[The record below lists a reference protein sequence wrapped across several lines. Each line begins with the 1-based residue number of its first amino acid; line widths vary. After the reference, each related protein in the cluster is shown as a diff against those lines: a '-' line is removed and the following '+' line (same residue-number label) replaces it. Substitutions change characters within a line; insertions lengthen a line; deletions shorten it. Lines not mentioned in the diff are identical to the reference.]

1 MKPDV
6 LKMRSFDFPPPK
18 GGGCDLLVIA
28 GEHSGDEQAA
38 RMVAGALA
46 EKPGLRVCAFGG
58 EKLASCG
65 AQPLFDMTSFSV
77 VGLVEVLKN
86 YGFFKKLSEAVAG
99 WISEYRPK
107 AVCFVDYPGFNLHI
121 ASLLKERGVS
131 RKGGGSVRLIYYISP
146 QIWAWK
152 ASRRFKMA
160 SLLDSLAVIF
170 PFETE
175 CYADTDLDVH
185 FVGHPFL
192 SDSYEPPVKY
202 GADGEILMLS
212 GSREIAVS
220 RIFPVMCGAME
231 RLAGERAAAVYPTPR
246 IKKILEG
253 ELSRRPALSGAGAA
267 GPQRRRPHNR
277 KGRDDELGDDV
288 ARLLSRRHTGRN
300 RLQGQSVHVS
310 GRQGRRKNR
319 IFEHS
324 EHSAGQARVEGVHT
338 VRRLRG
344 AACAV
349 YGRLPA
355 PRRARGVCRI
365 RRKAEIPAA
374 RAAVAVGVP
383 VAGPAGWRMRRG
395 FADFDKPSR
404 LKRAARVPDFLRF
417 PRVNF
422 PIRPRLAVKKIPPL
436 PEAQW
441 RNAFQAGTGGC
452 AARRIAL

>member
-99 WISEYRPK
+99 WISEYHPK

-121 ASLLKERGVS
+121 ASLLKGRGVS

-146 QIWAWK
+146 QIWAWR

-192 SDSYEPPVKY
+192 SDSYGPPVKY

-253 ELSRRPALSGAGAA
+253 ELSRRPALSGRVRLVPNGGAPITA
-267 GPQRRRPHNR
+267 KAAMMSSGTMSLACSLEGIPGAIVYKANPFTYLVGRAVVKIEYLSIANILLDRPAWKEFIQFDASAAPLAR
-277 KGRDDELGDDV
+277 YMGDC
-288 ARLLSRRHTGRN
+288 LS
-300 RLQGQSVHVS
+300 
-310 GRQGRRKNR
+310 
-319 IFEHS
+319 
-324 EHSAGQARVEGVHT
+324 
-338 VRRLRG
+338 
-344 AACAV
+344 
-349 YGRLPA
+349 
-355 PRRARGVCRI
+355 
-365 RRKAEIPAA
+365 PAA
-374 RAAVAVGVP
+374 RAKF
-383 VAGPAGWRMRRG
+383 AGYAEKLKSLLHAP
-395 FADFDKPSR
+395 PS
-404 LKRAARVPDFLRF
+404 LSASQWL
-417 PRVNF
+417 
-422 PIRPRLAVKKIPPL
+422 IR
-436 PEAQW
+436 
-441 RNAFQAGTGGC
+441 QAGG
-452 AARRIAL
+452 

>member
-65 AQPLFDMTSFSV
+65 AQLLFDMTSFSV

-121 ASLLKERGVS
+121 ASLLKGRGVS

-253 ELSRRPALSGAGAA
+253 ELSRRPALNGRVRLVPNGGAPITAKAAMMSSGTMSLACSLEGIPGAIVYKA
-267 GPQRRRPHNR
+267 NPFTYLVGRAVVKIEYLSIANILLDRPAWR
-277 KGRDDELGDDV
+277 EFIQFDASAAPLARYMGDCLG
-288 ARLLSRRHTGRN
+288 
-300 RLQGQSVHVS
+300 
-310 GRQGRRKNR
+310 
-319 IFEHS
+319 
-324 EHSAGQARVEGVHT
+324 
-338 VRRLRG
+338 
-344 AACAV
+344 
-349 YGRLPA
+349 
-355 PRRARGVCRI
+355 
-365 RRKAEIPAA
+365 PAA
-374 RAAVAVGVP
+374 RAKF
-383 VAGPAGWRMRRG
+383 AGYAEKLKSLLHAP
-395 FADFDKPSR
+395 PS
-404 LKRAARVPDFLRF
+404 LSASQWL
-417 PRVNF
+417 
-422 PIRPRLAVKKIPPL
+422 IR
-436 PEAQW
+436 
-441 RNAFQAGTGGC
+441 QAGG
-452 AARRIAL
+452 

>member
-38 RMVAGALA
+38 RMVSGALA

-58 EKLASCG
+58 DKLASCG

-121 ASLLKERGVS
+121 ASLLKGRGVS
-131 RKGGGSVRLIYYISP
+131 RKGGGSVRLLYYISP

-192 SDSYEPPVKY
+192 SDSYVPPVKY

-220 RIFPVMCGAME
+220 RIFPAMCGAME

-253 ELSRRPALSGAGAA
+253 ELSRRPALNGRVRLVPNGGAPITAKAAMMSSGTMSLACSLEGIPGAIVYKA
-267 GPQRRRPHNR
+267 NPFTYLVGRAVVKIGYLSIANILLDRPAWR
-277 KGRDDELGDDV
+277 EFIQFDASAAPL
-288 ARLLSRRHTGRN
+288 ARYM
-300 RLQGQSVHVS
+300 
-310 GRQGRRKNR
+310 
-319 IFEHS
+319 
-324 EHSAGQARVEGVHT
+324 EGC
-338 VRRLRG
+338 LR
-344 AACAV
+344 
-349 YGRLPA
+349 PS
-355 PRRARGVCRI
+355 
-365 RRKAEIPAA
+365 A
-374 RAAVAVGVP
+374 RAEF
-383 VAGPAGWRMRRG
+383 AGYAEKLKSLLHAP
-395 FADFDKPSR
+395 PS
-404 LKRAARVPDFLRF
+404 LSAS
-417 PRVNF
+417 
-422 PIRPRLAVKKIPPL
+422 
-436 PEAQW
+436 QW
-441 RNAFQAGTGGC
+441 LVRQAGE
-452 AARRIAL
+452 

>member
-1 MKPDV
+1 
-6 LKMRSFDFPPPK
+6 
-18 GGGCDLLVIA
+18 
-28 GEHSGDEQAA
+28 
-38 RMVAGALA
+38 
-46 EKPGLRVCAFGG
+46 
-58 EKLASCG
+58 
-65 AQPLFDMTSFSV
+65 MTSFSV

-253 ELSRRPALSGAGAA
+253 ELSRRPALSGRVRLVPNGGAPITA
-267 GPQRRRPHNR
+267 KAAMMSSGTMSLACSLEGIPGAIVYKANPFTYLVGRAVVKIGYLSIANILLDRPAWR
-277 KGRDDELGDDV
+277 EFIQFDASAAPL
-288 ARLLSRRHTGRN
+288 ARYM
-300 RLQGQSVHVS
+300 
-310 GRQGRRKNR
+310 
-319 IFEHS
+319 EDC
-324 EHSAGQARVEGVHT
+324 
-338 VRRLRG
+338 LR
-344 AACAV
+344 
-349 YGRLPA
+349 
-355 PRRARGVCRI
+355 
-365 RRKAEIPAA
+365 PAA
-374 RAAVAVGVP
+374 RAEFAGYAEKLKSLLHAPPSLSASQWLVRQVG
-383 VAGPAGWRMRRG
+383 G
-395 FADFDKPSR
+395 
-404 LKRAARVPDFLRF
+404 
-417 PRVNF
+417 
-422 PIRPRLAVKKIPPL
+422 
-436 PEAQW
+436 
-441 RNAFQAGTGGC
+441 
-452 AARRIAL
+452 

>member
-253 ELSRRPALSGAGAA
+253 ELSRRPALSGRVRLVPNSGAPITA
-267 GPQRRRPHNR
+267 KAAMMSSGTMSLACSLEGIPGAIVYKANPFTYLV
-277 KGRDDELGDDV
+277 GRAVVKIGYLSIANILLDMSAWREFIQFDASAAPL
-288 ARLLSRRHTGRN
+288 ARYM
-300 RLQGQSVHVS
+300 
-310 GRQGRRKNR
+310 
-319 IFEHS
+319 EDC
-324 EHSAGQARVEGVHT
+324 
-338 VRRLRG
+338 LR
-344 AACAV
+344 
-349 YGRLPA
+349 
-355 PRRARGVCRI
+355 
-365 RRKAEIPAA
+365 PAA
-374 RAAVAVGVP
+374 RAKF
-383 VAGPAGWRMRRG
+383 AGYAEKLKSLLHAP
-395 FADFDKPSR
+395 PS
-404 LKRAARVPDFLRF
+404 LSAS
-417 PRVNF
+417 
-422 PIRPRLAVKKIPPL
+422 
-436 PEAQW
+436 QW
-441 RNAFQAGTGGC
+441 LVRQAGE
-452 AARRIAL
+452 

>member
-1 MKPDV
+1 
-6 LKMRSFDFPPPK
+6 
-18 GGGCDLLVIA
+18 
-28 GEHSGDEQAA
+28 
-38 RMVAGALA
+38 
-46 EKPGLRVCAFGG
+46 
-58 EKLASCG
+58 
-65 AQPLFDMTSFSV
+65 MTSFSV

-253 ELSRRPALSGAGAA
+253 ELSRRPALSGRVRLVPNGGAPITA
-267 GPQRRRPHNR
+267 KAAMMSSGTMSLACSLEGIPGAIVYKANPFTYLV
-277 KGRDDELGDDV
+277 GRAVVKIGYLSIANILLDMPAWREFIQFDASAAPL
-288 ARLLSRRHTGRN
+288 ARYM
-300 RLQGQSVHVS
+300 
-310 GRQGRRKNR
+310 
-319 IFEHS
+319 EDC
-324 EHSAGQARVEGVHT
+324 
-338 VRRLRG
+338 LR
-344 AACAV
+344 
-349 YGRLPA
+349 
-355 PRRARGVCRI
+355 
-365 RRKAEIPAA
+365 PAA
-374 RAAVAVGVP
+374 RAEF
-383 VAGPAGWRMRRG
+383 AGYAEKLKSLLHAP
-395 FADFDKPSR
+395 PS
-404 LKRAARVPDFLRF
+404 LSAS
-417 PRVNF
+417 
-422 PIRPRLAVKKIPPL
+422 
-436 PEAQW
+436 QW
-441 RNAFQAGTGGC
+441 LVRQAGE
-452 AARRIAL
+452 

>member
-121 ASLLKERGVS
+121 ASLLKGRGVS

-175 CYADTDLDVH
+175 CYADTDIDVH

-253 ELSRRPALSGAGAA
+253 ELSRRPALNGRVRLVPNGGAPITAKAAMMSSGTMSLACSLEGIPGAIVYKA
-267 GPQRRRPHNR
+267 NPFTYLVGRAVVKIEYLSIANILLDRPAWR
-277 KGRDDELGDDV
+277 EFIQFDASAAPLARYMGDC
-288 ARLLSRRHTGRN
+288 LS
-300 RLQGQSVHVS
+300 
-310 GRQGRRKNR
+310 
-319 IFEHS
+319 
-324 EHSAGQARVEGVHT
+324 
-338 VRRLRG
+338 
-344 AACAV
+344 
-349 YGRLPA
+349 
-355 PRRARGVCRI
+355 
-365 RRKAEIPAA
+365 PAA
-374 RAAVAVGVP
+374 RAKF
-383 VAGPAGWRMRRG
+383 AGYAENLKSLLHAP
-395 FADFDKPSR
+395 PS
-404 LKRAARVPDFLRF
+404 LSASQWL
-417 PRVNF
+417 
-422 PIRPRLAVKKIPPL
+422 IR
-436 PEAQW
+436 
-441 RNAFQAGTGGC
+441 QAGG
-452 AARRIAL
+452 

>member
-18 GGGCDLLVIA
+18 GGGCALHVIA

-77 VGLVEVLKN
+77 LGLVEVLKN

-192 SDSYEPPVKY
+192 FDSYEPPVKY

-253 ELSRRPALSGAGAA
+253 ELSRRPALSGRVRLVPNGGAPITA
-267 GPQRRRPHNR
+267 KAAMMSSGTMSLACSLEGIPGAIVYKANPFTYLVGRAVVKIEYLSIANILLDRPAWKEFIQFDASAAPLAR
-277 KGRDDELGDDV
+277 YMGDC
-288 ARLLSRRHTGRN
+288 LS
-300 RLQGQSVHVS
+300 
-310 GRQGRRKNR
+310 
-319 IFEHS
+319 
-324 EHSAGQARVEGVHT
+324 
-338 VRRLRG
+338 
-344 AACAV
+344 
-349 YGRLPA
+349 
-355 PRRARGVCRI
+355 
-365 RRKAEIPAA
+365 PAA
-374 RAAVAVGVP
+374 RAKF
-383 VAGPAGWRMRRG
+383 AGYAEKLKSLLHAP
-395 FADFDKPSR
+395 PS
-404 LKRAARVPDFLRF
+404 LSASQWL
-417 PRVNF
+417 
-422 PIRPRLAVKKIPPL
+422 IR
-436 PEAQW
+436 
-441 RNAFQAGTGGC
+441 QAGG
-452 AARRIAL
+452 

>member
-121 ASLLKERGVS
+121 ASLLKGRGVS

-231 RLAGERAAAVYPTPR
+231 RLAGERAAAGYPTPR

-253 ELSRRPALSGAGAA
+253 ELSRRPALSGRVRLVPNGGAPITA
-267 GPQRRRPHNR
+267 KAAMMSSGTMSLACSLEGIPGAIVYKANPFTYLVGRAVVKIEYLSIANILLDRPAWR
-277 KGRDDELGDDV
+277 EFIQFDASAAPLARYMGDC
-288 ARLLSRRHTGRN
+288 LS
-300 RLQGQSVHVS
+300 
-310 GRQGRRKNR
+310 
-319 IFEHS
+319 
-324 EHSAGQARVEGVHT
+324 
-338 VRRLRG
+338 
-344 AACAV
+344 
-349 YGRLPA
+349 
-355 PRRARGVCRI
+355 
-365 RRKAEIPAA
+365 PAA
-374 RAAVAVGVP
+374 RAKF
-383 VAGPAGWRMRRG
+383 AGYAEKLKSLLHAP
-395 FADFDKPSR
+395 PS
-404 LKRAARVPDFLRF
+404 LSASQWL
-417 PRVNF
+417 
-422 PIRPRLAVKKIPPL
+422 IR
-436 PEAQW
+436 
-441 RNAFQAGTGGC
+441 QAGG
-452 AARRIAL
+452 

>member
-86 YGFFKKLSEAVAG
+86 YGFFKTLSEAVAG
-99 WISEYRPK
+99 WISECRPK

-131 RKGGGSVRLIYYISP
+131 RKGGGSVRLLYYISP

-253 ELSRRPALSGAGAA
+253 ELSRRPALNGRVRLVPNGGAPITAKAAMMSSGTMSLACSLEGIPGAIVYKA
-267 GPQRRRPHNR
+267 NPFTYLVGRAVVKIEYLSIANILLDRPAWR
-277 KGRDDELGDDV
+277 EFIQFDASAAPLARYMGDC
-288 ARLLSRRHTGRN
+288 
-300 RLQGQSVHVS
+300 
-310 GRQGRRKNR
+310 
-319 IFEHS
+319 
-324 EHSAGQARVEGVHT
+324 
-338 VRRLRG
+338 LR
-344 AACAV
+344 
-349 YGRLPA
+349 PS
-355 PRRARGVCRI
+355 
-365 RRKAEIPAA
+365 A
-374 RAAVAVGVP
+374 RAEF
-383 VAGPAGWRMRRG
+383 AGYAEKLKSLLHAP
-395 FADFDKPSR
+395 PS
-404 LKRAARVPDFLRF
+404 LS
-417 PRVNF
+417 
-422 PIRPRLAVKKIPPL
+422 
-436 PEAQW
+436 
-441 RNAFQAGTGGC
+441 AFQWLLANVFAPVDDANAKG
-452 AARRIAL
+452 APPR

>member
-38 RMVAGALA
+38 RMVSGALA

-86 YGFFKKLSEAVAG
+86 YGFFKRLSEAVAG

-131 RKGGGSVRLIYYISP
+131 RKGGGSVRLLYYISP

-220 RIFPVMCGAME
+220 RIFPAMCGAME

-253 ELSRRPALSGAGAA
+253 ELSRRPALNGRVRLVPNGGAPITAKAAMMSSGTMSLACSLEGIPGAIVYKA
-267 GPQRRRPHNR
+267 NPFTYLVGRAVVKIGYLSIANILLDRPAWR
-277 KGRDDELGDDV
+277 EFIQFDASAAPL
-288 ARLLSRRHTGRN
+288 ARYM
-300 RLQGQSVHVS
+300 
-310 GRQGRRKNR
+310 
-319 IFEHS
+319 EDC
-324 EHSAGQARVEGVHT
+324 
-338 VRRLRG
+338 LR
-344 AACAV
+344 
-349 YGRLPA
+349 PS
-355 PRRARGVCRI
+355 
-365 RRKAEIPAA
+365 A
-374 RAAVAVGVP
+374 RAEF
-383 VAGPAGWRMRRG
+383 AGYAEKLKSLLHAP
-395 FADFDKPSR
+395 PS
-404 LKRAARVPDFLRF
+404 LSAS
-417 PRVNF
+417 
-422 PIRPRLAVKKIPPL
+422 
-436 PEAQW
+436 QW
-441 RNAFQAGTGGC
+441 LVRQAGE
-452 AARRIAL
+452 

>member
-253 ELSRRPALSGAGAA
+253 ELSRRPALNGRVRLVPNGGAPITAKAAMMSSGTMSLACSLEGIPGAIVYKA
-267 GPQRRRPHNR
+267 NPFTYLVGRAVVKIEYLSIANILLDRPAWR
-277 KGRDDELGDDV
+277 EFIQFDASAAPLARYMGDC
-288 ARLLSRRHTGRN
+288 LS
-300 RLQGQSVHVS
+300 
-310 GRQGRRKNR
+310 
-319 IFEHS
+319 
-324 EHSAGQARVEGVHT
+324 
-338 VRRLRG
+338 
-344 AACAV
+344 
-349 YGRLPA
+349 
-355 PRRARGVCRI
+355 
-365 RRKAEIPAA
+365 PAA
-374 RAAVAVGVP
+374 RAKF
-383 VAGPAGWRMRRG
+383 AGYAEKLKSLLHAP
-395 FADFDKPSR
+395 PS
-404 LKRAARVPDFLRF
+404 LSASQWL
-417 PRVNF
+417 
-422 PIRPRLAVKKIPPL
+422 IR
-436 PEAQW
+436 
-441 RNAFQAGTGGC
+441 QAGG
-452 AARRIAL
+452 

>member
-99 WISEYRPK
+99 WISEYHPK

-121 ASLLKERGVS
+121 ASLLKGRGVS

-253 ELSRRPALSGAGAA
+253 ELSRRPALNGRVRLVPNGGAPITAKAAMMSSGTMSLACSLEGIPGAIVYKA
-267 GPQRRRPHNR
+267 NPFTYLVGRAVVKIEYLSIANILLDRPAWR
-277 KGRDDELGDDV
+277 EFIQFDASAAPLARYMGDC
-288 ARLLSRRHTGRN
+288 LS
-300 RLQGQSVHVS
+300 
-310 GRQGRRKNR
+310 
-319 IFEHS
+319 
-324 EHSAGQARVEGVHT
+324 
-338 VRRLRG
+338 
-344 AACAV
+344 
-349 YGRLPA
+349 
-355 PRRARGVCRI
+355 
-365 RRKAEIPAA
+365 PAA
-374 RAAVAVGVP
+374 RAKF
-383 VAGPAGWRMRRG
+383 AGYAEKLKSLLHAP
-395 FADFDKPSR
+395 PS
-404 LKRAARVPDFLRF
+404 LSASQWL
-417 PRVNF
+417 
-422 PIRPRLAVKKIPPL
+422 IR
-436 PEAQW
+436 
-441 RNAFQAGTGGC
+441 QAGG
-452 AARRIAL
+452 

>member
-6 LKMRSFDFPPPK
+6 LKMRSFEFPPPK

-65 AQPLFDMTSFSV
+65 AQLLFDMTSFSV

-121 ASLLKERGVS
+121 ASLLKGRGVS

-146 QIWAWK
+146 QIWAWR

-175 CYADTDLDVH
+175 CYADTDIDVH

-253 ELSRRPALSGAGAA
+253 ELSRRPALSGRVRLVPNGGAPITA
-267 GPQRRRPHNR
+267 KAAMMSSGTMSLACSLEGIPGAIVYKANPFTYLVGRAVVKIEYLSIANILLDRPAWKEFIQFDASAAPLAR
-277 KGRDDELGDDV
+277 YMGDC
-288 ARLLSRRHTGRN
+288 LS
-300 RLQGQSVHVS
+300 
-310 GRQGRRKNR
+310 
-319 IFEHS
+319 
-324 EHSAGQARVEGVHT
+324 
-338 VRRLRG
+338 
-344 AACAV
+344 
-349 YGRLPA
+349 
-355 PRRARGVCRI
+355 
-365 RRKAEIPAA
+365 PAA
-374 RAAVAVGVP
+374 RAKF
-383 VAGPAGWRMRRG
+383 AGYAEKLKSLLHAP
-395 FADFDKPSR
+395 PS
-404 LKRAARVPDFLRF
+404 LSASQWL
-417 PRVNF
+417 
-422 PIRPRLAVKKIPPL
+422 IR
-436 PEAQW
+436 
-441 RNAFQAGTGGC
+441 QAGG
-452 AARRIAL
+452 

>member
-220 RIFPVMCGAME
+220 RIFPAMCGAME

-253 ELSRRPALSGAGAA
+253 ELSRRPALSGRVRLVPNGGAPITA
-267 GPQRRRPHNR
+267 KAAMMSSGTMSLACSLEGIPGAIVYKANPFTYLV
-277 KGRDDELGDDV
+277 GRAVVKIGYLSIANILLDMPAWREFIQFDASAAPL
-288 ARLLSRRHTGRN
+288 ARYM
-300 RLQGQSVHVS
+300 
-310 GRQGRRKNR
+310 
-319 IFEHS
+319 EDC
-324 EHSAGQARVEGVHT
+324 
-338 VRRLRG
+338 LR
-344 AACAV
+344 
-349 YGRLPA
+349 
-355 PRRARGVCRI
+355 
-365 RRKAEIPAA
+365 PAA
-374 RAAVAVGVP
+374 RAEF
-383 VAGPAGWRMRRG
+383 AGYAEKLKSLLHAP
-395 FADFDKPSR
+395 PS
-404 LKRAARVPDFLRF
+404 LSAS
-417 PRVNF
+417 
-422 PIRPRLAVKKIPPL
+422 
-436 PEAQW
+436 QW
-441 RNAFQAGTGGC
+441 LVRQAGE
-452 AARRIAL
+452 

>member
-192 SDSYEPPVKY
+192 SDFYEPPVKY

-253 ELSRRPALSGAGAA
+253 ELSRRPALSGRVRLVPNGGAPITA
-267 GPQRRRPHNR
+267 KAAMMSSGTMSLACSLEGIPGAIVYKANPFTYLV
-277 KGRDDELGDDV
+277 GRAVVKIGYLSIANILLDMPAWREFIQFDASAAPL
-288 ARLLSRRHTGRN
+288 ARYM
-300 RLQGQSVHVS
+300 
-310 GRQGRRKNR
+310 
-319 IFEHS
+319 EDC
-324 EHSAGQARVEGVHT
+324 
-338 VRRLRG
+338 LR
-344 AACAV
+344 
-349 YGRLPA
+349 
-355 PRRARGVCRI
+355 
-365 RRKAEIPAA
+365 PAA
-374 RAAVAVGVP
+374 RAEF
-383 VAGPAGWRMRRG
+383 AGYAEKLKSLLHAP
-395 FADFDKPSR
+395 PS
-404 LKRAARVPDFLRF
+404 LSAS
-417 PRVNF
+417 
-422 PIRPRLAVKKIPPL
+422 
-436 PEAQW
+436 QW
-441 RNAFQAGTGGC
+441 LVRQAGE
-452 AARRIAL
+452 

>member
-131 RKGGGSVRLIYYISP
+131 RKGGGSVSLIYYISP
-146 QIWAWK
+146 QIWAWR

-253 ELSRRPALSGAGAA
+253 ELSRRPALNGRVRLVPNGGAPITAKAAMMSSGTMSLACSLEGIPGAIVYKA
-267 GPQRRRPHNR
+267 NPFTYLVGRAVVKIEYLSIANILLDRPAWR
-277 KGRDDELGDDV
+277 EFIQFDASAAPLARYMGDC
-288 ARLLSRRHTGRN
+288 LS
-300 RLQGQSVHVS
+300 
-310 GRQGRRKNR
+310 
-319 IFEHS
+319 
-324 EHSAGQARVEGVHT
+324 
-338 VRRLRG
+338 
-344 AACAV
+344 
-349 YGRLPA
+349 
-355 PRRARGVCRI
+355 
-365 RRKAEIPAA
+365 PAA
-374 RAAVAVGVP
+374 RAKF
-383 VAGPAGWRMRRG
+383 AGYAEKLKSLLHAP
-395 FADFDKPSR
+395 PS
-404 LKRAARVPDFLRF
+404 LSASQWL
-417 PRVNF
+417 
-422 PIRPRLAVKKIPPL
+422 IR
-436 PEAQW
+436 
-441 RNAFQAGTGGC
+441 QAGG
-452 AARRIAL
+452 

>member
-220 RIFPVMCGAME
+220 RIFPAMCGAME
-231 RLAGERAAAVYPTPR
+231 RLAGERAVAVYPTPR

-253 ELSRRPALSGAGAA
+253 ELSRRPALSGRVRLVPNGGAPITA
-267 GPQRRRPHNR
+267 KAAMMSSGTMSLACSLEGIPGAIVYKANPFTYLV
-277 KGRDDELGDDV
+277 GRAVVKIGYLSIANILLDMPAWREFIQFDASAAPL
-288 ARLLSRRHTGRN
+288 ARYM
-300 RLQGQSVHVS
+300 
-310 GRQGRRKNR
+310 
-319 IFEHS
+319 EDC
-324 EHSAGQARVEGVHT
+324 
-338 VRRLRG
+338 LR
-344 AACAV
+344 
-349 YGRLPA
+349 
-355 PRRARGVCRI
+355 
-365 RRKAEIPAA
+365 PAA
-374 RAAVAVGVP
+374 RAEF
-383 VAGPAGWRMRRG
+383 AGYAEKLKSLLHAP
-395 FADFDKPSR
+395 PS
-404 LKRAARVPDFLRF
+404 LSAS
-417 PRVNF
+417 
-422 PIRPRLAVKKIPPL
+422 
-436 PEAQW
+436 QW
-441 RNAFQAGTGGC
+441 LVRQAGE
-452 AARRIAL
+452 